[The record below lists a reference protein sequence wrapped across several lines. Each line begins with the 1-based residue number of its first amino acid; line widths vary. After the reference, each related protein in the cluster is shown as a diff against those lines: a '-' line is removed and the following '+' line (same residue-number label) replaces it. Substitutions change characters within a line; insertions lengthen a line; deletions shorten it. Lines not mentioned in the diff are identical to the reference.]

1 MSFLQSKRLKQ
12 RKEGLKELERCLE
25 RKDNTL
31 IIHYSCESFVNLHGR
46 SPRITSISIR
56 NLQTGQ
62 TISFS
67 IHIQAQINQLD
78 FDNLSDRDY
87 DKLEFDMLDEFYKFA
102 KERLKFKWI
111 HWNMRDT
118 NFGFEAISNR
128 FRILKGTPLEIE
140 IENRF
145 DLPRILTKV
154 YTYDYE
160 DHGKHG
166 KLLTL
171 CERNGISCRD
181 ALSGK
186 SEAEAFEN
194 KNYLALHKS
203 TLNKISIIES
213 ILEKT
218 DNDSLKVKVNNVII
232 YGLTISG
239 IREIIS
245 NNWILNIVRGI
256 VIFLLGVFIQ
266 KYFS

>member
-1 MSFLQSKRLKQ
+1 MSFIQSKRLKQ
-12 RKEGLKELERCLE
+12 RNEGLKDLEKSLE
-25 RKDNTL
+25 NKAKTL

-67 IHIQAQINQLD
+67 IHIQAQINTLD
-78 FDNLSDRDY
+78 FNNLSDEDY

-102 KERLKFKWI
+102 RERLKFKWI
-111 HWNMRDT
+111 HWNMHDT

-128 FRILKGTPLEIE
+128 FRILGGEPLEID

-145 DLPRILTKV
+145 DLPRILSKL

-160 DHGKHG
+160 DHGDNG
-166 KLLTL
+166 KLLSL
-171 CERNGISCRD
+171 CARNGISCRD

-186 SEAEAFEN
+186 KEAEAFEN

-218 DNDSLKVKVNNVII
+218 DSNCLKVKVSYRII
-232 YGLTISG
+232 YGLSISG
-239 IREIIS
+239 IKEIIA
-245 NNWILNIVRGI
+245 NNWILNLVRGI
-256 VIFLLGVFIQ
+256 IIFLLGVFVE
-266 KYFS
+266 KYIF

>member
-1 MSFLQSKRLKQ
+1 MNFLQSKRLKE
-12 RKEGLKELERCLE
+12 RNEGLKDLEKFLE
-25 RKDNTL
+25 NKEKTL

-67 IHIQAQINQLD
+67 IHIQAQINKMD
-78 FDNLSDRDY
+78 FNNLSNEDY
-87 DKLEFDMLDEFYKFA
+87 DKLEHDMLEEFYEFA
-102 KERLKFKWI
+102 KERIKYKWI

-128 FRILKGTPLEIE
+128 FRILDGKPLEID

-145 DLPRILTKV
+145 DLPRILSKI

-160 DHGKHG
+160 DHGENG
-166 KLLTL
+166 KLLSL
-171 CERNGISCRD
+171 CVRNGISCRD

-186 SEAEAFEN
+186 KEAEAFEN
-194 KNYLALHKS
+194 RNYLDLHKS

-213 ILEKT
+213 IIEKT
-218 DNDSLKVKVNNVII
+218 DNGSLKVKVKPKEI

-239 IREIIS
+239 LREIVA
-245 NNWILNIVRGI
+245 NNWILNLAWGI
-256 VIFLLGVFIQ
+256 FIFFLGYFVQ
-266 KYFS
+266 KYLN